1 MKMSESEEKAQA
13 LSNSRSK
20 AATKKAQSTTEKTS
34 SAKPLQT
41 KRSASS
47 YLWLLLGLTVL
58 LTIITGSWFG
68 WQQWQSLQSKME
80 QIEDLSVALDEQLQR
95 SDSQDIAASNRE
107 LKQVEKNQNL
117 SQQMMDLQ
125 LQLNAQGARITELG
139 STTRTDWYLSEAAY
153 LARLASQRLQTE
165 RSTKN
170 PLALLQKVDSILVEL
185 NEAGMLAVRA
195 AIASDITTLR
205 LAGEIDVEGIV
216 LELNALTA
224 QIDQLSMIQL
234 SVPVPDINQAL
245 DSNDSVN
252 GDVNS
257 TLSQRWSNLV
267 DKFSQSLG
275 QLVQVKQRVEPIERV
290 LSTSEESIVRNN
302 LRLLLQQAA
311 NAALREQQTIYDLSL
326 KRAQQWVAQYFQMN
340 SSVQVVKNRLIDLSG
355 KQVVQQ
361 LPRID
366 GSVNALEAF
375 MIIRQSS
382 LLEASEEAVTTEELD

>member
-1 MKMSESEEKAQA
+1 
-13 LSNSRSK
+13 
-20 AATKKAQSTTEKTS
+20 
-34 SAKPLQT
+34 
-41 KRSASS
+41 
-47 YLWLLLGLTVL
+47 
-58 LTIITGSWFG
+58 
-68 WQQWQSLQSKME
+68 
-80 QIEDLSVALDEQLQR
+80 
-95 SDSQDIAASNRE
+95 
-107 LKQVEKNQNL
+107 
-117 SQQMMDLQ
+117 MDLQ

-361 LPRID
+361 LPLID

>member
-1 MKMSESEEKAQA
+1 MSESEEKAQA

-80 QIEDLSVALDEQLQR
+80 QIEGLSVALDEQLHR

>member
-1 MKMSESEEKAQA
+1 MSESEEKAQA
-13 LSNSRSK
+13 LSNSTSK
-20 AATKKAQSTTEKTS
+20 AATKKAQSTNAKAS

-41 KRSASS
+41 NRSSSS
-47 YLWLLLGLTVL
+47 YLWLLLGLTAF
-58 LTIITGSWFG
+58 LTVIAGSWFG

-80 QIEDLSVALDEQLQR
+80 EIEGLSIALNKQLQR
-95 SDSQDIAASNRE
+95 SDSQDIAFNNRE
-107 LKQVEKNQNL
+107 LQQAKKNQNL
-117 SQQMMDLQ
+117 SQKMMDLQ

-185 NEAGMLAVRA
+185 NEVGMLAVRA
-195 AIASDITTLR
+195 AIATDIATLR
-205 LAGEIDVEGIV
+205 LAGDIDVEGIV

-224 QIDQLSMIQL
+224 EIDQLSIIQL

-245 DSNDSVN
+245 DSNDSAN
-252 GDVNS
+252 ADVNS
-257 TLSQRWSNLV
+257 TLSQRWSSLV
-267 DKFSQSLG
+267 DTFSQSLG
-275 QLVQVKQRVEPIERV
+275 QLVQVKQRVAPIERV
-290 LSTSEESIVRNN
+290 LSASEESIVRNN

-326 KRAQQWVAQYFQMN
+326 KHAQQWVAQYFQMN
-340 SSVQVVKNRLIDLSG
+340 SSVQVLKNRMIDLSG

-375 MIIRQSS
+375 MLCWLAPQVSG
-382 LLEASEEAVTTEELD
+382 

>member
-80 QIEDLSVALDEQLQR
+80 QIEGLSVALDEQLQR

-326 KRAQQWVAQYFQMN
+326 KCAQQWVAQYFQMN

-361 LPRID
+361 LPLID